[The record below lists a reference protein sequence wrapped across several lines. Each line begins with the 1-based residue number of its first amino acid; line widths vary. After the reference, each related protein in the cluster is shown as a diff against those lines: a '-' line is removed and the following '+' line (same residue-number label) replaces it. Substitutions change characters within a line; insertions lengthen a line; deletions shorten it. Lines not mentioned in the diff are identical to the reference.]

1 MEWQMSGGDVPAK
14 DVKSAK
20 PTEEEEIERELD
32 EEKEEAAGRN
42 RV

>member
-14 DVKSAK
+14 DVKSPK
-20 PTEEEEIERELD
+20 PTEEEEVERELE
-32 EEKEEAAGRN
+32 EEKEEVAGRN